1 MTATAR
7 ADGALPGGADTA
19 CARFLGDPV
28 AFRRLLMRGAGCLVI
43 TLGIYRFWLLT
54 DIRQFLW
61 SNTEIGGD
69 VLEYLGTARE
79 LVIGFVLAVAL
90 LVPIYGAFWAATL
103 TLALLPRLFGV
114 LGLVLLA
121 LFGQFAV
128 FRARRYR
135 LSRTLFRGLRF
146 HQTGS
151 AWRYAASAVGWW
163 AIVLVTLGLAYP
175 WAQASLERYKMRHTF
190 YGDLSGGFEG
200 SGTRLFLRGVPMWV
214 FTVGPLILGLTV
226 MIRAVDFS
234 VLAEVQTLD
243 GEDVLAQIE
252 TANPQFAAAML
263 YGGLALGF
271 SAVAAAALYPALQA
285 LLLRWWLSGLRFG
298 EIAVTSRL
306 RTKSIYAIYMR
317 CVGQALML
325 SMVVMA
331 AGVAIAAFMR
341 LLSVALAVP
350 GLTEGLSTVAVVGFY
365 VVTALTY
372 FMVYQQTVKLGLWQ
386 LGVQSLDLAGLGA
399 LERVKAQAVASSA
412 LGEGLVDALHVG
424 GY

>member
-1 MTATAR
+1 
-7 ADGALPGGADTA
+7 
-19 CARFLGDPV
+19 
-28 AFRRLLMRGAGCLVI
+28 
-43 TLGIYRFWLLT
+43 
-54 DIRQFLW
+54 
-61 SNTEIGGD
+61 
-69 VLEYLGTARE
+69 VLEYLGTPRE

-103 TLALLPRLFGV
+103 NLTLLPRLFGV
-114 LGLVLLA
+114 LGLGLLA

-163 AIVLVTLGLAYP
+163 AIVLLTLGLAYP

-214 FTVGPLILGLTV
+214 FTVGPLIMGLTV
-226 MIRAVDFS
+226 MIRAVDWS
-234 VLAEVQTLD
+234 VLAEVQSLG

-252 TANPQFAAAML
+252 TANPQFAAAIL
-263 YGGLALGF
+263 YGGLTLGF

-306 RTKSIYAIYMR
+306 RTTSIYAIYLR
-317 CVGQALML
+317 CVGQALLL
-325 SMVVMA
+325 SLVVVA
-331 AGVAIAAFMR
+331 AGAPIAALMR
-341 LLSVALAVP
+341 LLSVSLAIP
-350 GLTEGLSTVAVVGFY
+350 GLTEGLSTMALVGFY
-365 VVTALTY
+365 VITALTY
-372 FMVYQQTVKLGLWQ
+372 SMVYQQTVKLGVWQ

-399 LERVKAQAVASSA
+399 LERVRARAVASSA